1 MSDSLHKD
9 VATITVRELLEEVGM
24 LDSEGKPHRSNPL
37 SHPPAFEELT
47 SRLAPEIDAAY
58 DIIVVRDLFGD
69 RVLGY
74 QLSILTGKPVAI
86 SYDEEGIIFLENRG
100 IVEEGSAVLL
110 AADTH
115 FTPHSIQAAAKGA
128 EQAGMSVA
136 GAAIFL
142 QVVRGDYSFP
152 VWSLERLE

>member
-1 MSDSLHKD
+1 MSESPHNDD
-9 VATITVRELLEEVGM
+9 ATITARELLEGVGM

-37 SHPPAFEELT
+37 SHPPAFKELT
-47 SRLAPEIDAAY
+47 SRLTAKIEAAY

-86 SYDEEGIIFLENRG
+86 SYDEEGVIFLENRRV
-100 IVEEGSAVLL
+100 VEEGSTILI

-115 FTPHSIQAAAKGA
+115 FTTQSIQAAATGA
-128 EQAGMSVA
+128 EQAGMSVT
-136 GAAIFL
+136 GVAIFL
-142 QVVRGDYSFP
+142 QVVRGEYSFP
-152 VWSLERLE
+152 VWFLERLE